1 MQVERI
7 AYAATQ
13 RFTAPVL
20 DHLANDPFI
29 REFLPLPADME
40 GLRRAAQERTFPTE
54 HRAVLCSVLEG
65 QLAHLDT
72 HPAVKANLK
81 RLQRPDCLTVTTGHQ
96 LCLFTGPLYVPYKIL
111 NTIRLARE
119 AEAQLG
125 CPVVPVFWM
134 ATEDHDL
141 AEVDHATIRGN
152 TVRWTDGGSGPVGRI
167 RLSGMAQVID
177 AAVAA
182 LGLGAHAEWV
192 ERRLRA
198 AYADGRTLAE
208 ATRQFVHDLFGHHG
222 LVIIDGDDP
231 ELKRLF
237 VPVMEQELLHQVVQ
251 RSVSYADQRIAERY
265 GVQAH
270 VRELNLFHLRPGAR
284 SRMVPNADGV
294 QVLDGGPQWTMEDA
308 LQALRARPQDFS
320 PNVLLRPIYQEV
332 VLPNIAYIGG
342 GGELAYW
349 MQLRWTF
356 QALQVP
362 MPVVLLRTSAATIT
376 TKHVQ
381 QWRAMGLALAD
392 AFAPVDPLKTAVAE
406 RQASFSTD
414 LADEAAGLEGLYA
427 AILVKAHRADPTLRG
442 AVEARRTQALRGV
455 ERLQKAM
462 LRAAKREQAV
472 SMRRIDN
479 VHEALF
485 PGGGL
490 QERRDNFL
498 PRVAA
503 EGLEAVDRWLDLL
516 NPLEK
521 TFAVVVEP

>member
-1 MQVERI
+1 
-7 AYAATQ
+7 
-13 RFTAPVL
+13 
-20 DHLANDPFI
+20 
-29 REFLPLPADME
+29 
-40 GLRRAAQERTFPTE
+40 
-54 HRAVLCSVLEG
+54 
-65 QLAHLDT
+65 
-72 HPAVKANLK
+72 
-81 RLQRPDCLTVTTGHQ
+81 
-96 LCLFTGPLYVPYKIL
+96 
-111 NTIRLARE
+111 
-119 AEAQLG
+119 
-125 CPVVPVFWM
+125 
-134 ATEDHDL
+134 
-141 AEVDHATIRGN
+141 
-152 TVRWTDGGSGPVGRI
+152 
-167 RLSGMAQVID
+167 
-177 AAVAA
+177 
-182 LGLGAHAEWV
+182 
-192 ERRLRA
+192 
-198 AYADGRTLAE
+198 
-208 ATRQFVHDLFGHHG
+208 
-222 LVIIDGDDP
+222 
-231 ELKRLF
+231 
-237 VPVMEQELLHQVVQ
+237 MEQELLHQVVQ

-427 AILVKAHRADPTLRG
+427 AILAKAHRADPTLRG
-442 AVEARRTQALRGV
+442 AVEARRTQAQRGV
-455 ERLQKAM
+455 ERLQTAM

-498 PRVAA
+498 PHVAA